1 MSQYDI
7 DLINS
12 LLLYTK
18 GLMTSFYLSLGLD
31 KPKFC
36 VLSFLV
42 SMILI
47 IGHYQHSEPV
57 FSSALRCLIELLF

>member
-1 MSQYDI
+1 
-7 DLINS
+7 
-12 LLLYTK
+12 
-18 GLMTSFYLSLGLD
+18 MTSFYLSLGLD